1 MSLVSI
7 LIIGGVIL
15 LLFGLIADWTPPSK
29 TDPQDWDI
37 GPPPNPLALM
47 SYLSAFLFLF
57 LGFLIFFCSAPES
70 APESTPKP
78 RKVEL
83 VIPSDAQMNAEI
95 IRKNDRIHLKNL

>member
-7 LIIGGVIL
+7 ILTGSGILFII
-15 LLFGLIADWTPPSK
+15 GLIADFTPSSK

-37 GPPPNPLALM
+37 GPPPNPLALI
-47 SYLSAFLFLF
+47 SYLSAFLLFF
-57 LGFLIFFCSAPES
+57 LGFLGFICSS
-70 APESTPKP
+70 SESTPKP

>member
-1 MSLVSI
+1 MSLISI
-7 LIIGGVIL
+7 LITGGGVL
-15 LLFGLIADWTPPSK
+15 LLIGLIADWTLPSK

-37 GPPPNPLALM
+37 GPSPNPWALI

-57 LGFLIFFCSAPES
+57 LGFLGFFCSAPAS
-70 APESTPKP
+70 LVVPKP

-83 VIPSDAQMNAEI
+83 VIPGDAQMNAEI

>member
-1 MSLVSI
+1 MSLISI
-7 LIIGGVIL
+7 LITGGGV
-15 LLFGLIADWTPPSK
+15 LLFIGLIADWTLPSK

-37 GPPPNPLALM
+37 GPSPNPLALM
-47 SYLSAFLFLF
+47 SYLSAFLLFF
-57 LGFLIFFCSAPES
+57 LGFLGFICSS
-70 APESTPKP
+70 SESTPKP